1 MNWHYT
7 YTPYIWPMLASALL
21 FCILGLYAWRRRTM
35 AGALPFALMLLFM
48 LLWSLGATFQL
59 ASADIPTKI
68 FWFKF
73 TSIMKLPAAT
83 AELCFGLQ
91 YTGLGRFLTRR
102 NVLLLA
108 LPALLVLL
116 LVLIDGTYHVL
127 WVGFHFDGSLH
138 PVRSELTLIIAIYSF
153 LLALTMLV
161 ILVWLFVHSPQQR
174 WPLALIM
181 VELLI
186 ARWAV
191 LLDYMDRN
199 PVAPIDPVVLAWNAG
214 AILYAGALFGF
225 RIFDP
230 IPLANQMAIAQMR
243 EGMVVLDSSGQVV
256 RANPAAQA
264 ILGASGRHLL
274 ASPIQSLLPEYPAL
288 AQQPPGK
295 GLDQIEVQRGIQGEI
310 RQYLLE
316 DSALKDWRG
325 LVIGRMLLLHDVT
338 EQRRAQATLV
348 EQQRALATLQ
358 ERERLA
364 RELHDSIGQ
373 ILAYAGFQVEAAS
386 KLVSDGQTNAATA
399 QLGRLAGIVREAH
412 ADVREYILDLR
423 AAPAPQQPFF
433 TTLRHYLE
441 GFTDNYNIQTVLR
454 VDEHLNDEPFTP
466 EARMQVFRIL
476 QEALSNARKHSQA
489 HCIQVIFAT
498 ENHQVCITVQD
509 DGTGFDPLQSAA
521 KGQSHFGLQFM
532 RERVEALGGCLE
544 VISQP
549 NQGTRV
555 VARAPMNVIHLTRES
570 ESDHA

>member
-1 MNWHYT
+1 MIWHYT

-48 LLWSLGATFQL
+48 LLWSLGAALEL
-59 ASADIPTKI
+59 ASSDVSTKI

-108 LPALLVLL
+108 LPALLVLI
-116 LVLIDGTYHVL
+116 LVLIDETYHVL

-153 LLALTMLV
+153 LLALAMLV

-199 PVAPIDPVVLAWNAG
+199 PVAPIDPVVLAWNVG

-243 EGMVVLDSSGQVV
+243 EGMLVLDKQGRVASS
-256 RANPAAQA
+256 NPAAQT
-264 ILGASGRHLL
+264 ILHESARRLMGR
-274 ASPIQSLLPEYPAL
+274 PVQDLLPELTATIGETLPSKIERTEISL
-288 AQQPPGK
+288 EVGAQTHY
-295 GLDQIEVQRGIQGEI
+295 
-310 RQYLLE
+310 YLLE
-316 DSALKDWRG
+316 VSSLSDWRG
-325 LVIGRMLLLHDVT
+325 EVVGHLLLLYDTT
-338 EQRRAQATLV
+338 EPRRVQAQLV

-373 ILAYAGFQVEAAS
+373 VLGYAGFQVEAAS
-386 KLVSDGQTNAATA
+386 KLIVDGQEEAATT
-399 QLGRLAGIVREAH
+399 QLDRLAGIVREAH
-412 ADVREYILDLR
+412 ADVREYILDLH
-423 AAPAPQQPFF
+423 AAPSPQQPFF
-433 TTLRHYLE
+433 PALRRYLD
-441 GFTDNYNIQTVLR
+441 GFTHNYNIPTTLSVGRYL
-454 VDEHLNDEPFTP
+454 DDEPFTP
-466 EARMQVFRIL
+466 EARTQVFRIL

-489 HCIQVIFAT
+489 RCIRVEFAR
-498 ENHQVCITVQD
+498 EDHLVRMTVQD
-509 DGTGFDPLQSAA
+509 DGTGFDPAQCA
-521 KGQSHFGLQFM
+521 GDQSHFGLKFM
-532 RERVEALGGCLE
+532 RERVEALGGHLN

-549 NQGTRV
+549 NLGTQV
-555 VARAPMNVIHLTRES
+555 VTYAPMRMAQPARES
-570 ESDHA
+570 EVDNG